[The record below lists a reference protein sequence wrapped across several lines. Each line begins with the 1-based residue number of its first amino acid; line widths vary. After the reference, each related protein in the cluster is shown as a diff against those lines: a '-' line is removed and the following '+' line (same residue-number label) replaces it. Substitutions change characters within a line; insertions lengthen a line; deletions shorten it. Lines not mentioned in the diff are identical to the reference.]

1 MNART
6 IIDEYRIDGRSWTI
20 CKYAGR
26 FFAIDKR
33 DIDENGCLTKPYHLS
48 FETYDKAI
56 EYATEKTEY
65 DSLIESGYDTRTAAA
80 IACGLPLLA

>member
-6 IIDEYRIDGRSWTI
+6 IIQEYRIDGRSWTI

-26 FFAIDKR
+26 FFAIDSR

-56 EYATEKTEY
+56 EHATEKTEY
-65 DSLIESGYDTRTAAA
+65 DSLIESGIDSLRAAQ
-80 IACGLPLLA
+80 IACGLPVFS